1 MLKQI
6 YCGVF
11 TVASLILCTTGCQG
25 NRLLSWRAESQE
37 NQLAVSQPEWTDGQ
51 PEWTDGQTPS
61 QAESPLLHDRFA
73 SHQESASVA
82 QAVLTDQDDTNPADG
97 DWRTQLASTSQRA
110 PQPAMPSLVTLPKG
124 SDLQTVINQAGGK
137 ALLDFYADWCGPCKR
152 QAVILQQLEDTAAET
167 GTTIVKINIDQHP
180 KIARELSVR
189 SLPTLMM
196 IDNGDVAAT
205 NIGLTDADVLTSWMR

>member
-11 TVASLILCTTGCQG
+11 SVASLTLCTAGCQG
-25 NRLLSWRAESQE
+25 NRLLSWQAESPE
-37 NQLAVSQPEWTDGQ
+37 NQLAVSQPELTDGQ
-51 PEWTDGQTPS
+51 PDGQTPS

-73 SHQESASVA
+73 SNQEPASVA
-82 QAVLTDQDDTNPADG
+82 PAMLTVQDDTNPAGG
-97 DWRTQLASTSQRA
+97 DSRTQLASASQGT
-110 PQPAMPSLVTLPKG
+110 PQPVTPSLVTLPKG

-196 IDNGDVAAT
+196 IDNGNVAAT
-205 NIGLTDADVLTSWMR
+205 NIGLTDAAVLTSWMR